1 MPNQLKYHQN
11 GGMFFLVRD
20 DEDDE
25 YKHIQE
31 YEDGNSEK
39 MYKLFEKLINSA
51 TSIIMLSEFSL
62 YGFVFEIRIPSD
74 GPVKIMSQTRNASG
88 EQLTPRTASN
98 REDLQFEQFEQLPS
112 ICLKVV
118 GLIDDEN
125 PAVRS
130 KPYMSF
136 DQSKTKNKFLATFD
150 ECNAE
155 VAVTRRVWNEM
166 TRYNCAEV
174 VPDAGFGFDVSYDEF
189 ERLFTKFI
197 IQPSKIS
204 SQTSSHAIQWIIR
217 NFDTCYLTVT
227 EIAFGCYTFSEHIDM
242 LKRRLLPLNIAESSI
257 KNASMEIVSYFIAT
271 WIRTGI
277 MTTDGH
283 TKNVM
288 ITNTDADED
297 GIHTSFIVNL
307 IDLGRI
313 IDRKKSAS
321 ELIEFIKYH
330 FMQIFITKST
340 PNRVALRPALLSYL
354 GTSLPGEIDAVF
366 IDNLTINFM
375 AELGFV
381 ASLEQLSLTGLE
393 NIDQLKR
400 AFRAAVACDII
411 VNASN
416 YDHDYMQCVTV
427 LECAFGIR
435 FTNVTFLGH
444 PFDTP
449 DDVLVFTRI
458 LLVVNR
464 LLIPCHLGED
474 LPSLRMMPQRPLTP
488 RATLTPRVTVKP
500 RRVEKKVDVVIGAA
514 AAEVP
519 DDSSSSDDLIPGGHR
534 QEKGLGVGGSRK
546 SRRHKNRRGIKRSR
560 SHLRHL
566 RRSRTKKR
574 RIRTTRRK
582 YYKTY

>member
-25 YKHIQE
+25 DGEYKHIQE
-31 YEDGNSEK
+31 YEDSNIEK
-39 MYKLFEKLINSA
+39 MYELFEKLIKSA
-51 TSIIMLSEFSL
+51 TSIIILSEFSL
-62 YGFVFEIRIPSD
+62 YGFVFEIRIPRD

-98 REDLQFEQFEQLPS
+98 REDSQFEQFEQLPS

-125 PAVRS
+125 PHAVRS
-130 KPYMSF
+130 KPYVSL
-136 DQSKTKNKFLATFD
+136 DPSKTKNKFLATLD
-150 ECNAE
+150 ECREE

-189 ERLFTKFI
+189 ERLFMKFI
-197 IQPSKIS
+197 IQPTTKTLIS

-242 LKRRLLPLNIAESSI
+242 IKRRLSSDIAKSSI
-257 KNASMEIVSYFIAT
+257 KNASMEIVAYFIAT

-307 IDLGRI
+307 LDLGRI
-313 IDRKKSAS
+313 IDLKKSAP
-321 ELIEFIKYH
+321 EIIEFIKYH
-330 FMQIFITKST
+330 FRRIFTNST
-340 PNRVALRPALLSYL
+340 PNRIALRPALLSYL
-354 GTSLPGEIDAVF
+354 GTPLPGEIDAAF
-366 IDNLTINFM
+366 IENLTINFM
-375 AELGFV
+375 AELDFV
-381 ASLEQLSLTGLE
+381 ASLEQLSLTGLK

-416 YDHDYMQCVTV
+416 YDHEYMQCVTI
-427 LECAFGIR
+427 LERAFGR
-435 FTNVTFLGH
+435 KFTNVSFLSD
-444 PFDTP
+444 PFDTQ
-449 DDVLVFTRI
+449 DDVVFTRI
-458 LLVVNR
+458 LSTVNR

-488 RATLTPRVTVKP
+488 RVTVKP
-500 RRVEKKVDVVIGAA
+500 RRVEKVAVVIGA

-519 DDSSSSDDLIPGGHR
+519 DDSSSSDDLIPGQR

-582 YYKTY
+582 YDKTY